1 MVRLPS
7 YFHASCSGTT
17 KVHKINLGK
26 LLSLLNSI
34 FYKSVLKDFA
44 FLVLRVFTGAL
55 LIHHGFEKLNDINNF
70 ADAFV
75 RPLHLPFPVTLSYI
89 AAGSEIVGSW
99 LLILGLGTRLG
110 ATAILGTMSVAIYHA
125 IATSGFNIY
134 LLELLGLYFASAF
147 SIILLGP
154 GIFSA
159 DYLIKEILKSNNNF
173 VNSIFSKELSTN
185 HSNPK
190 KDLSKSVKGK
200 KSLAFPFSSFLSS

>member
-1 MVRLPS
+1 M
-7 YFHASCSGTT
+7 
-17 KVHKINLGK
+17 
-26 LLSLLNSI
+26 LNTI
-34 FYKSVLKDFA
+34 FYKPVLKDLA

-75 RPLHLPFPVTLSYI
+75 RPLHLPFPIALSYI
-89 AAGSEIVGSW
+89 AAGSEIGGSW

-125 IATSGFNIY
+125 IITSGFNIY
-134 LLELLGLYFASAF
+134 LLELLVLYFSSSF

-159 DYLIKEILKSNNNF
+159 DYLLKQ
-173 VNSIFSKELSTN
+173 IFKTKPKFIFNQELINTVRV
-185 HSNPK
+185 PTTRE
-190 KDLSKSVKGK
+190 LSKSIKQK
-200 KSLAFPFSSFLSS
+200 KPFAFPFSSFLSS

>member
-1 MVRLPS
+1 MLD
-7 YFHASCSGTT
+7 
-17 KVHKINLGK
+17 
-26 LLSLLNSI
+26 SI
-34 FYKSVLKDFA
+34 FYKPFSKNFA

-75 RPLHLPFPVTLSYI
+75 RPLHLPFPVTLSYL
-89 AAGSEIVGSW
+89 AAGSEIGGSW

-134 LLELLGLYFASAF
+134 LLELLALYFACAF

-154 GIFSA
+154 GMFSA
-159 DYLIKEILKSNNNF
+159 DYLIKETLKSN
-173 VNSIFSKELSTN
+173 
-185 HSNPK
+185 PK
-190 KDLSKSVKGK
+190 FFNLNASEQSLK
-200 KSLAFPFSSFLSS
+200 KSQPIKNQGSESEIQKKIFVFPFSNFLSS

>member
-1 MVRLPS
+1 M
-7 YFHASCSGTT
+7 
-17 KVHKINLGK
+17 K
-26 LLSLLNSI
+26 LLNSI
-34 FYKSVLKDFA
+34 FYKSIFKDFA
-44 FLVLRVFTGAL
+44 FLVLRVFTGTL

-89 AAGSEIVGSW
+89 AAGSEIGGSW

-110 ATAILGTMSVAIYHA
+110 ASAILGTMSVAIYHA

-134 LLELLGLYFASAF
+134 LLELLVLYFASSF

-159 DYLIKEILKSNNNF
+159 DYLIKEFFGFNSNF
-173 VNSIFSKELSTN
+173 FIQIFSKQSSENPTSNSSIEL
-185 HSNPK
+185 PK
-190 KDLSKSVKGK
+190 SAKKK
-200 KSLAFPFSSFLSS
+200 KSFNFPFSSFLSL